1 MTPLDPNPDEQFDYS
16 FEQVVHL
23 GNRLANDPQA
33 ADLWDIADGV
43 LAGAVQF
50 WLYSRQPCG
59 DPHCDDCALVSTA
72 QARFAEM
79 QRLVRQFAED
89 SEYFHSP
96 NDLNAGRA

>member
-1 MTPLDPNPDEQFDYS
+1 MTSVDHTPDEQFNNS
-16 FEQVVHL
+16 FDQVVQL
-23 GNRLANDPQA
+23 GNRLANNHQES
-33 ADLWDIADGV
+33 DLWDVADGL

-59 DPHCDDCALVSTA
+59 DPRCDNCASVSTA
-72 QARFAEM
+72 QTRFAEM
-79 QRLVRQFAED
+79 QRLIRKFAED

>member
-1 MTPLDPNPDEQFDYS
+1 MSPVDQHPDEHFSYS

-23 GNRLANDPQA
+23 GNQLANDSQA
-33 ADLWDIADGV
+33 ADLWDVADGV

-59 DPHCDDCALVSTA
+59 DPRCEDCASVSTA

-79 QRLVRQFAED
+79 QRLVRQFSED

-96 NDLNAGRA
+96 NDSNAGRA